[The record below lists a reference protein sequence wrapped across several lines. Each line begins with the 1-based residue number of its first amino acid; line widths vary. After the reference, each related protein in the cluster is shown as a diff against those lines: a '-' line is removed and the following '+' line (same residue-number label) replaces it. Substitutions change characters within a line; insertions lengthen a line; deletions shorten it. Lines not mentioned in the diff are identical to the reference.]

1 MKPGNTRYLISGLI
15 IALGFLLQSCVSTG
29 LSDKKAGEAAQ
40 YNAQLGGEY
49 LQKNE
54 LQQARDK
61 LEKALEQ
68 DKNNALAHVTY
79 AQLQHRVENTAKA
92 RVHFKKAID
101 LEPDQADHR
110 NNYGVFLCQVK
121 EYDAAEKQFAVAANN
136 KFYKTPEYA
145 LDNAGLCM
153 LDAGR
158 LDKAEEYLRKALQIN
173 PTFANTYLH
182 MAELLYQRER
192 LTVAD
197 AYFQRYMSYGRDTP
211 ESLLLAVQINRDTG
225 NTAEAESYASKL
237 LNDFPNSREAGE
249 YLSRPLQQ

>member
-1 MKPGNTRYLISGLI
+1 MKQGKTIQLISVLI
-15 IALGFLLQSCVSTG
+15 ILSGVLLQSCVSPG

-40 YNAQLGGEY
+40 YNAQLGAEY

-54 LQQARDK
+54 LEQARDK

-68 DKNNALAHVTY
+68 DKRNALAHVTY
-79 AQLQHRVENTAKA
+79 GQLQHRVDNTSKA
-92 RVHFKKAID
+92 RVHFKKAIE

-110 NNYGVFLCQVK
+110 NNYGVFLCQIK
-121 EYDAAEKQFAVAANN
+121 EFEAAEKQFAEAASN
-136 KFYKTPEYA
+136 KFYKTPEFA
-145 LDNAGLCM
+145 LDNAGVCM
-153 LDAGR
+153 LDANK
-158 LDKAEEYLRKALQIN
+158 LEKAENYLRKALQIN

-182 MAELLYQRER
+182 MAELLYKRER

-211 ESLLLAVQINRDTG
+211 ESLLLGIQISRDTQK
-225 NTAEAESYASKL
+225 TAQAELYASKL
-237 LNDFPNSREAGE
+237 LNNFPTSREAGE

>member
-1 MKPGNTRYLISGLI
+1 MKLGNTKQLITGL
-15 IALGFLLQSCVSTG
+15 ALVLGVLLQSCVSSG

-40 YNAQLGGEY
+40 YNAQLGAEY

-54 LQQARDK
+54 LEQARDK

-79 AQLQHRVENTAKA
+79 GQLQYRVDNNDKA
-92 RVHFKKAID
+92 RVHFKKAVE

-110 NNYGVFLCQVK
+110 NNYGVFLCQIK

-136 KFYKTPEYA
+136 KYYKTPEYA
-145 LDNAGLCM
+145 LDNAGVCM
-153 LDAGR
+153 LDANR
-158 LDKAEEYLRKALQIN
+158 LDQADTYLRKALQIN

-182 MAELLYQRER
+182 MAELLYKRDR

-197 AYFQRYMSYGRDTP
+197 AYFQRYMSYGNDTP
-211 ESLLLAVQINRDTG
+211 ESLLLAIQINRDTG
-225 NTAEAESYASKL
+225 KSAEAEQYASKL
-237 LNDFPNSREAGE
+237 LNEFPNSREAGE
-249 YLSRPLQQ
+249 YLSRPIQQ

>member
-1 MKPGNTRYLISGLI
+1 MKLGNTKQLITGL
-15 IALGFLLQSCVSTG
+15 ALVLGFFLQSCVSTG

-40 YNAQLGGEY
+40 YNAQLGAEY

-54 LQQARDK
+54 LEQARDK

-79 AQLQHRVENTAKA
+79 GQLQYRVDNAAKA
-92 RVHFKKAID
+92 RVHFKKAVE

-110 NNYGVFLCQVK
+110 NNYGVFLCQIK
-121 EYDAAEKQFAVAANN
+121 EYDAAEKQFAAAASN
-136 KFYKTPEYA
+136 KYYKRPEFA
-145 LDNAGLCM
+145 LDNAGVCM
-153 LDAGR
+153 LDADR
-158 LDKAEEYLRKALQIN
+158 LDEAETYLRKALQAN

-182 MAELLYQRER
+182 MAELLYKRKR

-211 ESLLLAVQINRDTG
+211 ESLLLAIQINRDTG
-225 NTAEAESYASKL
+225 KSTEAEQYASKL
-237 LNDFPNSREAGE
+237 LNNFPNSREAGE